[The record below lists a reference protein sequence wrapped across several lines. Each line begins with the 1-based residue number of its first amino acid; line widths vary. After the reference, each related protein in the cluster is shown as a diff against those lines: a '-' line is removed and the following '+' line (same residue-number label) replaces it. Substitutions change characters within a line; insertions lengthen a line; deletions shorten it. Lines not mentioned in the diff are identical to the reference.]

1 MATLSGGGPD
11 PATSAAAP
19 TREAVHAAL
28 QAIGRLPDDAIDIGE
43 AALLLAALA
52 RPAVPLDRYRAHLA
66 ELAQD
71 YGEALGDS
79 AGDVDAAAAALVEVL
94 HRRHG
99 YAGDSLTYDDP
110 QNANLMRVIDRRKGL
125 PVALGILYMHTARSR
140 GVVADGLAF
149 PGHFLIGL
157 TVGGR
162 RLLLDPFNGG
172 RTVDAATMRQ
182 LLKSLGGDATE
193 LSPAHHRAV
202 PTRSVLLRLQNN
214 VKIRALKAGET
225 ARATEALRAMTALSP
240 NEAGLWF
247 ELGEVETRAGNLAAA
262 VAAFE
267 AAREAETDGR
277 LKLRL
282 AEVIASL
289 KRRLN

>member
-1 MATLSGGGPD
+1 MSGNGPASEGG
-11 PATSAAAP
+11 AAAP

-28 QAIGRLPDDAIDIGE
+28 QQIGRLPDDAIDIAE
-43 AALLLAALA
+43 AALLLAALG

-71 YGEALGDS
+71 FAAVLGEAT
-79 AGDVDAAAAALVEVL
+79 GDVDAAAAALVEVL

-110 QNANLMRVIDRRKGL
+110 QNANLIRVIDRRKGL
-125 PVALGILYMHTARSR
+125 PVALGILYMHVARSR
-140 GVVADGLAF
+140 GVAADGLAF
-149 PGHFLIGL
+149 PGHFLIGV
-157 TVGGR
+157 TAGGR

-182 LLKSLGGDATE
+182 LLKHLGGEATE

-214 VKIRALKAGET
+214 VKMRALKVGDT
-225 ARATEALRAMTALSP
+225 PRATEALRAMTALSP
-240 NEAGLWF
+240 DEAGLWF
-247 ELGEVETRAGNLAAA
+247 ELGEIETRAGNLAAA
-262 VAAFE
+262 IAAFDV
-267 AAREAETDGR
+267 AREVETDGR

-282 AEVIASL
+282 AEVISSL
-289 KRRLN
+289 RRRLN

>member
-1 MATLSGGGPD
+1 MSGNRQDREDGV
-11 PATSAAAP
+11 TAP

-28 QAIGRLPDDAIDIGE
+28 QTMGRLTDDAIDVGE
-43 AALLLAALA
+43 AALLLAALG
-52 RPAVPLDRYRAHLA
+52 RPSVPLHRYRAHLV

-71 YGEALGDS
+71 FSEALGHD
-79 AGDVDAAAAALVEVL
+79 AGDVEAAAAALVDVL
-94 HRRHG
+94 HRQHG
-99 YAGDSLTYDDP
+99 YAGDNLTYDDP

-125 PVALGILYMHTARSR
+125 PVALGILYMHAARSR
-140 GVVADGLAF
+140 GVAADGLAF
-149 PGHFLIGL
+149 PGHFLIGV
-157 TVGGR
+157 TAGGR

-182 LLKSLGGDATE
+182 ILKSLGGEATE

-214 VKIRALKAGET
+214 VKIRAIKAGET
-225 ARATEALRAMTALSP
+225 ERATEALRAMTALSP

-247 ELGEVETRAGNLAAA
+247 ELGEIETRAGNLAAA
-262 VAAFE
+262 VVAFE
-267 AAREAETDGR
+267 TAREVETDGR

-282 AEVIASL
+282 AEVISSL
-289 KRRLN
+289 RRRLN